1 MRAANEIHLNF
12 LCLDFRRRRENLIYQ
27 FPHMYCTLSISE
39 SVLIFITYSYRRKAT
54 QRLQS
59 LSQSAVTFLQ
69 SLSQSAVTFLQ
80 SLTSRAITSPNRIA
94 DLSRNVAL
102 FLAVGFLAALLVVVD
117 SLGDSRIVGFKG
129 QGGTD

>member
-12 LCLDFRRRRENLIYQ
+12 LCLDFRRRRENFIYQ

-69 SLSQSAVTFLQ
+69 SL
-80 SLTSRAITSPNRIA
+80 TSRAITSPNRIA

-102 FLAVGFLAALLVVVD
+102 FLAVGFLA
-117 SLGDSRIVGFKG
+117 G
-129 QGGTD
+129 QRLPGE